1 MPDYGEIFC
10 DAVSEIVD
18 KKIIGLAYD
27 YTQVCEIIDTSQR
40 HKGIY
45 RVQEGQAKFQVYS
58 SVTTYEVGDIVYVIT
73 PSNDIN
79 QQKIIL
85 AKKQVNEQQPVTY
98 INPFNDFIQLS
109 DNLINDIIYE
119 KKLIANYKSQDRIL
133 VWSSVVREGYAGF
146 TRLGL
151 SALFQSSIPEAIV
164 GTYGIEIRLYAGENH
179 ELIKILDL
187 NSQDMYGN
195 PYGFNGYYKQQKV
208 FDISTIPFFNKIELY
223 FYQDNDFKD
232 IKGEF
237 IPYKDNLGIMVKPNL
252 FMSNPQIYFG
262 YDKKEQLDEGIIL
275 YTTDSLGY
283 AKENGKRIVRWRF
296 IKTYNDNTYK
306 LISDFNELPLGY
318 LLKFYKYNPSAKY
331 SSVAGANWEFV
342 MDNLDTY
349 EFTTD
354 STVDKYK
361 YKAVI
366 VHNNKTIYESNEL
379 EFTNALD
386 IIGER
391 INQLSNNFYI
401 QLSDESNGEYYLYEN
416 GKLTVKDKK
425 RYAYP
430 AFKNDKN
437 ESEYIAGV
445 ERVKWVV
452 PCNKTMINLKL
463 PEDNSEV
470 YLIEIDLGTTS
481 IDNYLEELELF
492 NKFNYF
498 QYKDNY
504 YVYFLK
510 PTNENQQRICYS
522 IKENLDIN
530 WTNNTIKCYIKHNNY
545 TAEKEKSFYFGAVS
559 EAPKEQYTVE
569 VNFKN
574 PEVTGFYTDT
584 DINGVKKEIIANAF
598 DSNGVKINFGE
609 NSKYSIEWKWYEPE
623 TNEGLTNIIFNTS
636 APKENTVQISFKDSI
651 TDIQT
656 HHSILQAILKEQIS
670 DNEYVILA
678 EGYFPIP
685 VYKNKTV
692 LVNNI
697 IEQIQYNGNY
707 NRIISGEYINQLTG
721 ELEKLIPSISSSFD
735 KDESI
740 DAYKPQIIDG
750 KFLDIS
756 TLIEN
761 LKALYCYDFKDIN
774 NNLIAAIPAFR
785 INIPEKKNNEVS
797 IGTPTNNNGGQQRAI
812 DNEQYYPYKIIKSDL
827 SSGKLVEN
835 EETSHYNGLVI
846 GQVQQRAMDNGGKYS
861 YDESKYGIYG
871 FKENE
876 MTFSIDEDGDAY
888 FKGKV
893 DAGSGS
899 IGNWNVENGTLKGAA
914 GDDKEIILD
923 PNDASIKL
931 GNLILSPNTITFKED
946 NASIDLNSTIVNSL
960 QENIGNITI
969 DINNLNTDI
978 ENLENN
984 YADLKDVDAK
994 FSTAIINL
1002 DSSIKDVKGSLILDK
1017 KPEEGGGR
1025 WLKIKYIPSDA
1036 QPVTIKNGDND
1047 INVVP
1052 WDALKTISVFISGN
1066 IE

>member
-18 KKIIGLAYD
+18 KKITGLAYD
-27 YTQVCEIIDTSQR
+27 YTQVCEVIDTSQR

-164 GTYGIEIRLYAGENH
+164 GTYGIEIRLYSGENN
-179 ELIKILDL
+179 ELVKILDL

-237 IPYKDNLGIMVKPNL
+237 IPYKDNLGIIVKPNL

-275 YTTDSLGY
+275 YTTDSLSY
-283 AKENGKRIVRWRF
+283 AKENGKRTVRWRF

-306 LISDFNELPLGY
+306 LISDFNELPFGY
-318 LLKFYKYNPSAKY
+318 LLKFYKYNSGAKY

-379 EFTNALD
+379 EFTNVLD

-391 INQLSNNFYI
+391 VNQLSNNFYI
-401 QLSDESNGEYYLYEN
+401 QLSDESDGEYYLYEN
-416 GKLTVKDKK
+416 GKLTTGKDKK

-445 ERVKWVV
+445 ERVKWIV
-452 PCNKTMINLKL
+452 PCNKTMINLEL
-463 PEDNSEV
+463 PDNSEI

-510 PTNENQQRICYS
+510 PANEKQQRICYS

-530 WTNNTIKCYIKHNNY
+530 WTDNIIKCYIKHNNY
-545 TAEKEKSFYFGAVS
+545 TAEKEKSFYFGTVS
-559 EAPKEQYTVE
+559 AAPKEHYTVE

-598 DSNGVKINFGE
+598 DSNGEKINFGE
-609 NSKYSIEWKWYEPE
+609 NSNYSIEWKWYEPE
-623 TNEGLTNIIFNTS
+623 TNEGLTNIIFNTL
-636 APKENTVQISFKDSI
+636 APKDNTIQISFKDNI

-656 HHSILQAILKEQIS
+656 HHSILQATLKEQIA
-670 DNEYVILA
+670 DNEYATLA

-707 NRIISGEYINQLTG
+707 NGIISGEYVNQLTG
-721 ELEKLIPSISSSFD
+721 ILEKLIPSISSSFD
-735 KDESI
+735 KDGNI

-761 LKALYCYDFKDIN
+761 LKALYCYEFRDIN

-785 INIPEKKNNEVS
+785 IKIPEKKNNEVS
-797 IGTPTNNNGGQQRAI
+797 IGALADNSGGQQRAI

-835 EETSHYNGLVI
+835 EKTSHYNGLVI
-846 GQVQQRAMDNGGKYS
+846 GQVQQRAMDNSGKYF

-876 MTFSIDEDGDAY
+876 MTFSIDEEGDAF

-893 DAGSGS
+893 EAGSGN
-899 IGNWNVENGTLKGAA
+899 IGDWQVIDGTLRDQA
-914 GDDKEIILD
+914 GKIVLD
-923 PNDASIKL
+923 PTSASISL
-931 GNLILSPNTITFKED
+931 GGIALSPDSISLGADGKVDGINITQSISNINDDIKGIGDTLDELKGEDITISNAVEFLS
-946 NASIDLNSTIVNSL
+946 ASID
-960 QENIGNITI
+960 
-969 DINNLNTDI
+969 DIK
-978 ENLENN
+978 ENLVLDIKPENN
-984 YADLKDVDAK
+984 
-994 FSTAIINL
+994 
-1002 DSSIKDVKGSLILDK
+1002 
-1017 KPEEGGGR
+1017 GGR
-1025 WLKIKYIPSDA
+1025 WATIKYVSPSATSVKVKDENDNLIEVIPFSA
-1036 QPVTIKNGDND
+1036 IKT
-1047 INVVP
+1047 
-1052 WDALKTISVFISGN
+1052 LEVFIKGN
-1066 IE
+1066 YYEELKE